1 MTVYKEGKYEVP
13 ILSSFPNN
21 CNVALKRFIRLKQ
34 QLKIDPDLRENYKDT
49 INTYNKKVY
58 AKKFS
63 TEGACKML
71 EKIWYLPHNP
81 VFNKNKPEKFRMVF
95 FVAAEYNGNSLNK
108 GFLTGPDLLNYLV
121 GVALQFFNYRVIFST
136 HMAKP

>member
-1 MTVYKEGKYEVP
+1 
-13 ILSSFPNN
+13 
-21 CNVALKRFIRLKQ
+21 
-34 QLKIDPDLRENYKDT
+34 
-49 INTYNKKVY
+49 
-58 AKKFS
+58 
-63 TEGACKML
+63 ML